1 MGFVRV
7 HFIPYVSELG
17 FSHLLNAS
25 ANFAMAL
32 LGIIG
37 ALLAGGISDR
47 LGRRRP
53 MSATFALRGAAYL
66 GFMGLALWPTPLVL
80 YASIVLMGLSWS
92 STISLVSTTCT
103 DLYGR
108 RSQGSVLSLVFS
120 VMTWGTA
127 LGAWIPGV
135 VYDYTGTYY
144 LALLL
149 NLGIAWVASGLV
161 LGLREWWSWSPQR
174 VPQPVTNR

>member
-7 HFIPYVSELG
+7 HFIPYIQELG
-17 FSHLLNAS
+17 FSHLMNAS
-25 ANFAMAL
+25 TNFSMAL
-32 LGIIG
+32 LGIVG
-37 ALLAGGISDR
+37 ALLAGGISDC
-47 LGRRRP
+47 LGRRRL
-53 MSATFALRGAAYL
+53 MSVTCALRGAAYV

-80 YASIVLMGLSWS
+80 YVNIIAMGLSWS

-108 RSQGSVLSLVFS
+108 RSQGSVVSLVFS

-135 VYDYTGTYY
+135 LYDYTGTSQ
-144 LALLL
+144 LALLV
-149 NLGIAWVASGLV
+149 NVVTAWTASGLG
-161 LGLREWWSWSPQR
+161 LGLREWWGWSA
-174 VPQPVTNR
+174 

>member
-7 HFIPYVSELG
+7 HFIPYVQELG
-17 FSHLLNAS
+17 FSHLMNAS
-25 ANFAMAL
+25 ANFIMAL
-32 LGIIG
+32 LGIVG

-53 MSATFALRGAAYL
+53 MSVTYALRGAAYV
-66 GFMGLALWPTPLVL
+66 GFIGLALWPNPLVL
-80 YASIVLMGLSWS
+80 YASIIAMGLSWS

-120 VMTWGTA
+120 VMTWGSA
-127 LGAWIPGV
+127 LGAWIPGAI
-135 VYDYTGTYY
+135 YDYTGSYQ
-144 LALLL
+144 LALLV
-149 NLGIAWVASGLV
+149 NVATAWTASGLV
-161 LGLREWWSWSPQR
+161 LGLREWWGWSGQR
-174 VPQPVTNR
+174 VPSPAL

>member
-7 HFIPYVSELG
+7 HFIPYVRELG
-17 FSHLLNAS
+17 FSHLMNAS
-25 ANFAMAL
+25 ANFSMAF
-32 LGIIG
+32 LGIVG

-53 MSATFALRGAAYL
+53 MSVTFAARGAAYVGL
-66 GFMGLALWPTPLVL
+66 MGLALWPTPLVL
-80 YASIVLMGLSWS
+80 YASIAFMGLSWS

-120 VMTWGTA
+120 VMSWGTA
-127 LGAWIPGV
+127 LGAWMPGML
-135 VYDYTGTYY
+135 YDYTGTYQ
-144 LALLL
+144 LVLLL
-149 NLGIAWVASGLV
+149 NVGMAWVASALA
-161 LGLREWWSWSPQR
+161 LGLREWWGWSAPR
-174 VPQPVTNR
+174 VPSPAL

>member
-7 HFIPYVSELG
+7 HFIPYVRELG
-17 FSHLLNAS
+17 FSHLMNAS
-25 ANFAMAL
+25 ANFSMAF

-37 ALLAGGISDR
+37 ALLAGSLSDR

-53 MSATFALRGAAYL
+53 MSATFAARGAAYVGL
-66 GFMGLALWPTPLVL
+66 MGLALWPTPLVL
-80 YASIVLMGLSWS
+80 YASIALMGLSWS

-120 VMTWGTA
+120 VMSWGTA

-135 VYDYTGTYY
+135 LYDYTGTYH
-144 LALLL
+144 LALLA
-149 NLGIAWVASGLV
+149 NVAIAWVASGLAF
-161 LGLREWWSWSPQR
+161 GLREWWGWSPQHAPSPAR
-174 VPQPVTNR
+174 

>member
-7 HFIPYVSELG
+7 HFIPYVRDLG
-17 FSHLLNAS
+17 FSHLMNAS
-25 ANFAMAL
+25 ANFSMAL

-53 MSATFALRGAAYL
+53 LSVTFAWRGVAYL
-66 GFMGLALWPTPLVL
+66 GLMGLALWPTPFVL
-80 YASIVLMGLSWS
+80 YAAITFMGLSWS

-120 VMTWGTA
+120 VMSWGTA
-127 LGAWIPGV
+127 LGAWIHGV
-135 VYDYTGTYY
+135 LYDYTGTYH
-144 LALLL
+144 LALLV
-149 NLGIAWVASGLV
+149 NLVVAWVASGLV
-161 LGLREWWSWSPQR
+161 LGLREWWSWSPQS
-174 VPQPVTNR
+174 VPSPAR

>member
-7 HFIPYVSELG
+7 HFIPYVRELG
-17 FSHLLNAS
+17 FSYLMNAS
-25 ANFAMAL
+25 ANFTLAL

-53 MSATFALRGAAYL
+53 MSITFVCRGAAYL
-66 GFMGLALWPTPLVL
+66 GLMALALWPTPLVL

-120 VMTWGTA
+120 VMSWGVA

-135 VYDYTGTYY
+135 LYDYMGTYQ

-149 NLGIAWVASGLV
+149 NLVIAWVASGLA
-161 LGLREWWSWSPQR
+161 LGLREWWSQSPQS
-174 VPQPVTNR
+174 VPTPAL

>member
-7 HFIPYVSELG
+7 HFIPYVRDLG
-17 FSHLLNAS
+17 FSHLANAS
-25 ANFAMAL
+25 ANFSMAL

-53 MSATFALRGAAYL
+53 MSVTFAWRGGAYL
-66 GFMGLALWPTPLVL
+66 GLLALARWPTPLVL
-80 YASIVLMGLSWS
+80 YASIVLLGLSWS

-120 VMTWGTA
+120 VMSWGIA

-135 VYDYTGTYY
+135 LYYYTGTYH

-149 NLGIAWVASGLV
+149 NLVVAWVASGLA
-161 LGLREWWSWSPQR
+161 LGLREWWGH
-174 VPQPVTNR
+174 VPQSVPSPAL

>member
-7 HFIPYVSELG
+7 HFIPYVQELG
-17 FSHLLNAS
+17 FSHLMNAS

-32 LGIIG
+32 LGIVG

-53 MSATFALRGAAYL
+53 MGVTYALRGAAYVGL
-66 GFMGLALWPTPLVL
+66 MGLALWPTPPVL
-80 YASIVLMGLSWS
+80 YASIMAMGLSWS
-92 STISLVSTTCT
+92 STISLVSTACT

-120 VMTWGTA
+120 VMSWGTA

-135 VYDYTGTYY
+135 LYDHTGSYQ

-149 NLGIAWVASGLV
+149 NVIVAWVASGLV
-161 LGLREWWSWSPQR
+161 LGLREWRVWSGQR
-174 VPQPVTNR
+174 VPSPAL

>member
-7 HFIPYVSELG
+7 HFIPYVRELG
-17 FSHLLNAS
+17 FSHLMNAS
-25 ANFAMAL
+25 ANFTLAL

-53 MSATFALRGAAYL
+53 MSVTFALRGASYL
-66 GFMGLALWPTPLVL
+66 GLMALALWPTPLVL
-80 YASIVLMGLSWS
+80 YASIVVLGLSWS

-108 RSQGSVLSLVFS
+108 RSQGSVLSIVFS
-120 VMTWGTA
+120 VMTWGVA
-127 LGAWIPGV
+127 LGSWIPGV
-135 VYDYTGTYY
+135 LYDYTGTYQ

-149 NLGIAWVASGLV
+149 NLVIAWVASGLAF
-161 LGLREWWSWSPQR
+161 GLREWWGQSSQR
-174 VPQPVTNR
+174 VPAPAL

>member
-7 HFIPYVSELG
+7 HFIPYVQELG
-17 FSHLLNAS
+17 FSHLMNAS

-32 LGIIG
+32 LGIVG

-53 MSATFALRGAAYL
+53 MSVTYALRGAAYVGL
-66 GFMGLALWPTPLVL
+66 MGLALWPTPLVL
-80 YASIVLMGLSWS
+80 YVSIMAMGLSWS

-108 RSQGSVLSLVFS
+108 RSQGSVLSLVFG
-120 VMTWGTA
+120 VMSWGTA

-135 VYDYTGTYY
+135 LYDHTGSYQ
-144 LALLL
+144 LALLV
-149 NLGIAWVASGLV
+149 NVVVAWVASGLV
-161 LGLREWWSWSPQR
+161 LGLREWRAWSGQR
-174 VPQPVTNR
+174 VPSPAL

>member
-7 HFIPYVSELG
+7 HFIPYIQELG
-17 FSHLLNAS
+17 FSHLMNAS
-25 ANFAMAL
+25 TNFSMAL
-32 LGIIG
+32 LGIVG

-47 LGRRRP
+47 LGRRRL
-53 MSATFALRGAAYL
+53 MSVTCALRGAAYV

-80 YASIVLMGLSWS
+80 YASIIAMGLSWS

-108 RSQGSVLSLVFS
+108 SSQGSVLSLVFS

-135 VYDYTGTYY
+135 LYDYTGSYQ
-144 LALLL
+144 LALLV
-149 NLGIAWVASGLV
+149 NVGTAWTASGLV
-161 LGLREWWSWSPQR
+161 LGLREWWGWSGHR
-174 VPQPVTNR
+174 VPSPAL

>member
-7 HFIPYVSELG
+7 HFIPYVRELG
-17 FSHLLNAS
+17 FSYLMNAS
-25 ANFAMAL
+25 ANFFMAL

-53 MSATFALRGAAYL
+53 MSVTFAWRGTAYL
-66 GFMGLALWPTPLVL
+66 GLMALALWPTPLVL
-80 YASIVLMGLSWS
+80 YASIVMMGLSWS

-120 VMTWGTA
+120 VMTWGVA

-135 VYDYTGTYY
+135 FYDYTGTYQP
-144 LALLL
+144 ALLC
-149 NLGIAWVASGLV
+149 NLVIAWVASGLV
-161 LGLREWWSWSPQR
+161 LGLREWREPSPQR
-174 VPQPVTNR
+174 VPNPTL

>member
-7 HFIPYVSELG
+7 HFIPYVQELG
-17 FSHLLNAS
+17 FSHVMNAG
-25 ANFAMAL
+25 ANFVMAL
-32 LGIIG
+32 LGIVG

-53 MSATFALRGAAYL
+53 MGVTYALRGAAYVGL
-66 GFMGLALWPTPLVL
+66 MGLALWPTPLVL
-80 YASIVLMGLSWS
+80 YMSIMAMGLSWS

-120 VMTWGTA
+120 VMSWGTA
-127 LGAWIPGV
+127 LGAWIPGGL
-135 VYDYTGTYY
+135 YDHTGSYQ
-144 LALLL
+144 LALLV
-149 NLGIAWVASGLV
+149 NVVIAWVASGLA
-161 LGLREWWSWSPQR
+161 LGLREWRAWSGQR
-174 VPQPVTNR
+174 VPSPAL

>member
-7 HFIPYVSELG
+7 HFIPYVQELG
-17 FSHLLNAS
+17 FSHLMNAS
-25 ANFAMAL
+25 ANFSMAL
-32 LGIIG
+32 LGIAG
-37 ALLAGGISDR
+37 ALLAGAISDR

-53 MSATFALRGAAYL
+53 MGVTYALRGAAYVGL
-66 GFMGLALWPTPLVL
+66 MGLALWPTPVVL
-80 YASIVLMGLSWS
+80 YASITCMGLSWS

-108 RSQGSVLSLVFS
+108 RSQGSVLSVVFS
-120 VMTWGTA
+120 VMSWGTA

-135 VYDYTGTYY
+135 LYDYTGTYQ

-149 NLGIAWVASGLV
+149 NVVVAWIASELV
-161 LGLREWWSWSPQR
+161 LGLREWWEWSAQR
-174 VPQPVTNR
+174 VPSPAL

>member
-7 HFIPYVSELG
+7 HFIPYVQELG
-17 FSHLLNAS
+17 FSYLMNAS
-25 ANFAMAL
+25 ANFTMAL

-53 MSATFALRGAAYL
+53 MSVTYALRGAAYVGL
-66 GFMGLALWPTPLVL
+66 MGLALWPTPLVL
-80 YASIVLMGLSWS
+80 YASIMAMGLSWS

-120 VMTWGTA
+120 VMSGGVA

-135 VYDYTGTYY
+135 FYDLTGTYQ
-144 LALLL
+144 LALLV
-149 NLGIAWVASGLV
+149 NVVVAWVASALA
-161 LGLREWWSWSPQR
+161 LGLREWWGLSAERVLSPAS
-174 VPQPVTNR
+174 

>member
-7 HFIPYVSELG
+7 HFIPYVRELG
-17 FSHLLNAS
+17 FSHLMNAS
-25 ANFAMAL
+25 ANFTMAL
-32 LGIIG
+32 LGIVG

-53 MSATFALRGAAYL
+53 MSVTFAFRGAAYL
-66 GFMGLALWPTPLVL
+66 GLMALALWPTPLVL
-80 YASIVLMGLSWS
+80 YASIVVLGLSWS

-108 RSQGSVLSLVFS
+108 RSQGSVLSIVFS
-120 VMTWGTA
+120 VMTWGVA

-135 VYDYTGTYY
+135 LYDYTGTYQ

-149 NLGIAWVASGLV
+149 NLAIAWMASGLV
-161 LGLREWWSWSPQR
+161 FGLREWWERSPQS
-174 VPQPVTNR
+174 VPTPAL